1 MDWIKKNV
9 LFVVGLTVSLVLL
22 IGAVVF
28 LMQAGTAKDEAGAL
42 LQEKNQQLDTLVKRE
57 VYPNRSNVEAAKA
70 EQKRVADFISS
81 ARMAFGSFETSLAL
95 DNASFKSLL
104 ESTIA
109 TLERQ
114 AGQSGVKLPGEKF
127 GFTFAEQRKQLQLP
141 ANTLAPLARQLADI
155 ENLCEILFSA
165 KVHSLLAL
173 KRSSVGTNET
183 FGNPEVLSKKS
194 ATNAVVGGAI
204 FPYEV
209 TFQCFSSELSEVI
222 DGLRRASDFF
232 LLKTINI
239 EPAGALDPNAGAN
252 PMPGGGVVV
261 GPGGMGMD
269 PALASRYGLGGR
281 YGGRYG
287 AGPTQPAAAPAV
299 APTKPNEPVLD
310 EKPLKV
316 TIGVEVIKL
325 SAKPDGKKQ
334 KSE

>member
-22 IGAVVF
+22 IGAVMF
-28 LMQAGTAKDEAGAL
+28 LLQASTAKEEAGAL
-42 LQEKNQQLDTLVKRE
+42 LQEKNQQLDTLVNRE
-57 VYPNRSNVEAAKA
+57 VYPNRGNVESARS
-70 EQKRVADFISS
+70 EQKRVAEFIGS
-81 ARMAFGSFETSLAL
+81 ARTAFGSFETALTL

-114 AGQSGVKLPGEKF
+114 ASQSGVKLPGEKF

-141 ANTLAPLARQLADI
+141 ANTLAPLARELADI
-155 ENLCEILFSA
+155 QHLCEILFSA
-165 KVHSLLAL
+165 KVHALLSL

-183 FGNPEVLSKKS
+183 FGSTDVLSKKS
-194 ATNAVVGGAI
+194 TTNAVVGGAV
-204 FPYEV
+204 FPYEIS
-209 TFQCFSSELSEVI
+209 FQCFSSELSEVI
-222 DGLRRASDFF
+222 DGLRRAKEFY

-239 EPAGALDPNAGAN
+239 EPAGSMDPNAGADVTF
-252 PMPGGGVVV
+252 GGSSA
-261 GPGGMGMD
+261 GGMGMD
-269 PALASRYGLGGR
+269 PALAARYGLGGR
-281 YGGRYG
+281 YGGR
-287 AGPTQPAAAPAV
+287 GPRQTVAAPAV
-299 APTKPNEPVLD
+299 APSKPNEPVLD

-334 KSE
+334 KAQ

>member
-1 MDWIKKNV
+1 MDWIKKNL
-9 LFVVGLTVSLVLL
+9 LFVVGLAVSVVLL

-28 LMQAGTAKDEAGAL
+28 LIQASDAKEQAGAL
-42 LQEKNQQLDTLVKRE
+42 LQEKNQQLDALVKRE
-57 VYPNRSNVEAAKA
+57 VYPNRANVEAAKA
-70 EQKRVADFISS
+70 EQKRVSTFIST
-81 ARMAFGSFETSLAL
+81 ARASFGAFETATSL

-114 AGQSGVKLPGEKF
+114 AGQSGVKLPGDKF
-127 GFTFAEQRKQLQLP
+127 SFTFGEQRKQLQLP
-141 ANTLAPLARQLADI
+141 SNTLAPLARQLSDV
-155 ENLCEILFSA
+155 EHLCQILFSA
-165 KVHSLLAL
+165 KVHSVLGL

-183 FGNPEVLSKKS
+183 FGNPDVLSKKTT
-194 ATNAVVGGAI
+194 TNSVVGAAI

-209 TFQCFSSELSEVI
+209 TFQCFSSELSDVI
-222 DGLRRASDFF
+222 DGLRLAGDFY

-239 EPAGALDPNAGAN
+239 EPAGAADPSASANATATAGSIA
-252 PMPGGGVVV
+252 
-261 GPGGMGMD
+261 GPGGMD

-287 AGPTQPAAAPAV
+287 GGAVQPAPAPAV

-316 TIGVEVIKL
+316 TMGVEVIKL
-325 SAKPDGKKQ
+325 AAKSDGKKQ
-334 KSE
+334 KAE

>member
-1 MDWIKKNV
+1 MDWIKKNL
-9 LFVVGLTVSLVLL
+9 LFVVGLAVSVVLL
-22 IGAVVF
+22 IGAVLF
-28 LMQAGTAKDEAGAL
+28 LFQASDAKEQAGAL
-42 LQEKNQQLDTLVKRE
+42 LQEKNQQLDALVKRE

-70 EQKRVADFISS
+70 EQKRVSGFIRA
-81 ARMAFGSFETSLAL
+81 ARASFGSFETAAAL

-114 AGQSGVKLPGEKF
+114 AGQSGVKLPGDKF
-127 GFTFAEQRKQLQLP
+127 SFTFGEQRKQLQLP
-141 ANTLAPLARQLADI
+141 ANTLAPLARQLSDV
-155 ENLCEILFSA
+155 EHLCQILFAA
-165 KVHSLLAL
+165 KVHSLVSL

-183 FGNPEVLSKKS
+183 FGNSDILSKKTT
-194 ATNAVVGGAI
+194 TNTVVGAAI

-222 DGLRRASDFF
+222 DGLRLAGDFY

-239 EPAGALDPNAGAN
+239 EPAGATDPSAAGNVSTAV
-252 PMPGGGVVV
+252 GGVA
-261 GPGGMGMD
+261 GPGGMD
-269 PALASRYGLGGR
+269 PALAARYGLGGR

-287 AGPTQPAAAPAV
+287 GGAAQPAPTPAV

-316 TIGVEVIKL
+316 TMGVEVIKL
-325 SAKPDGKKQ
+325 AAKPDGKKQ